1 MLAVLRGSRQLCKK
15 NPIASTGP
23 HGAAFSRAVGSGG
36 DVGIWHETYRVQP
49 GTMHLQQHA
58 GVRIRQGNEAR
69 PSPESSRYC
78 RGTNESKGE
87 ISGRRVVCPYSWC
100 HQSKKV
106 PCFRI
111 CFDLRLG
118 CARAEE
124 THPNHCS
131 SESLPVMHTAV
142 HNLVAQGLVCTLG
155 QFIVDNGIGSHF
167 EAPVT
172 ACPILRL
179 RKQLLAYS
187 AVAVILANIPT
198 FDVAHC
204 L

>member
-1 MLAVLRGSRQLCKK
+1 MQKK
-15 NPIASTGP
+15 PIASTGP

-49 GTMHLQQHA
+49 GNFECIYNNMPAFGLRKAMKLVQ
-58 GVRIRQGNEAR
+58 
-69 PSPESSRYC
+69 SRVLSIL

-106 PCFRI
+106 PWFRI